1 MEFVIFLFSVIV
13 LFCAF
18 IPSESYEEH
27 VIKFMAFVGAL
38 GFFAWSIYTVSYDN
52 GIKDG
57 ACNQLRGKYEVTYVI
72 NKDSCV
78 VDTIINIKWEQLHL
92 KKLKEK

>member
-1 MEFVIFLFSVIV
+1 MEFVILFSTIA
-13 LFCAF
+13 LFICAF
-18 IPSESYEEH
+18 IPSEYEEH
-27 VIKFMAFVGAL
+27 IIKFIVFAGTL
-38 GFFAWSIYTVSYDN
+38 GFLAWSIYTVGYEK

-78 VDTIINIKWEQLHL
+78 VDTIININ
-92 KKLKEK
+92 

>member
-1 MEFVIFLFSVIV
+1 MEFVIFLFSVIA

-18 IPSESYEEH
+18 IPSKSYEEH
-27 VIKFMAFVGAL
+27 GIKFMAL
-38 GFFAWSIYTVSYDN
+38 GFFAWSIYAVGYDN

-78 VDTIINIKWEQLHL
+78 VDTIINIKLEQLHL
-92 KKLKEK
+92 KKLKEE